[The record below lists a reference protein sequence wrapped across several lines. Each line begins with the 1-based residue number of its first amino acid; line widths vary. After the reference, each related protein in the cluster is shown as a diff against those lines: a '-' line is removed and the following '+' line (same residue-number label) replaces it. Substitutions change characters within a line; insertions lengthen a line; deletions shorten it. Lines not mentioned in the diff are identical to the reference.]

1 MLVLLGTFAFSAISA
16 GVASAEA
23 PQWWVA
29 EKLLTG
35 TSAVAEATNVTAPM
49 KIETAGLTFEC
60 KKVKVKNGF
69 IEAPGKV
76 LDESE
81 VFEECSVV
89 GQSGCSIPTTESFP
103 LKATLERVG
112 EAIKLKFEAQ
122 AAGNELAVFK
132 INGAGC
138 TVTGTY
144 KIDGTMVCDY
154 PGVETE
160 SLEHPLE
167 FTATS
172 GSKVKVGTLSATF
185 TGTVKVWLASGQK
198 WSAR

>member
-1 MLVLLGTFAFSAISA
+1 M
-16 GVASAEA
+16 
-23 PQWWVA
+23 
-29 EKLLTG
+29 
-35 TSAVAEATNVTAPM
+35 
-49 KIETAGLTFEC
+49 
-60 KKVKVKNGF
+60 
-69 IEAPGKV
+69 
-76 LDESE
+76 
-81 VFEECSVV
+81 V
-89 GQSGCSIPTTESFP
+89 GQSACSIPTTESFP

-112 EAIKLKFEAQ
+112 EAIKLKFESQ

-138 TVTGTY
+138 SVQGTY
-144 KIDGTMVCDY
+144 KINGTMVCNY

-172 GSKVKVGTLSATF
+172 GSKVKVSGLSATF
-185 TGTVKVWLASGQK
+185 TGTVKAWLASGQL